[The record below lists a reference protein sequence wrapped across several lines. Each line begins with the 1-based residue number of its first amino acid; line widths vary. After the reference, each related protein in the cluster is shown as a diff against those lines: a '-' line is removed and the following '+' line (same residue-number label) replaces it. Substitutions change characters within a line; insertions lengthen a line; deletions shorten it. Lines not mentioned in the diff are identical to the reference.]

1 MTRGPRMGG
10 GPMMAMH
17 GGAKAKNFKSTLMRL
32 VRFSSDYWLQL
43 IFIFLLAI
51 AGTIFSIFSPRL
63 LGDITSKIF
72 EGAMMMAMGVPG
84 ASIDMDYVSQML
96 LIMLALYI
104 ASSSFTYFQSFLMA
118 GVAQKITYQFRRLI
132 TEKISKVPLKYYD
145 SEPFG
150 DILSRITNDV
160 DTIANSLQQSVTSVV
175 TSVTT
180 VIGILIMMLTIN
192 IPMTMISLISLPVSL
207 ILIGSIVKVG
217 QNYFRQRAAKLGE
230 LNGVIEENFGAHSIV
245 KAFNAEKRSIEKFDQ
260 LSDSLTET
268 TWKAEFISGMMMPI
282 ISFISNLSYVAVVV
296 LGGYLVVDG
305 KIRVGDIQSF
315 IQYTRNFSQP
325 INQTAQIANVLQS
338 TVAAAE
344 RVFEFLDE
352 GEEPKESTN
361 PATLEQVEGSVT
373 FENVS
378 FGYSPDNVFIQQL
391 NIDVKPGQ
399 RIAIVG
405 PTGAGKTTLINL
417 LMRFYDVNQ
426 GSIKIDGVDIR
437 DLKRKDL
444 RKIFGMVL
452 QDTWLFNGSIREN
465 IAFSNH
471 EATFEE
477 IVRAADNAKADHFI
491 KTLPDGYDMVIN
503 EEASNISAGQK
514 QLLTIARAFL
524 ADPAI
529 LILDEATSSVDTRT
543 EVLIQKAMSKLMRG
557 RTSFI
562 IAHRL
567 STIRD
572 ADNILV
578 INQGSVIEQGTHTE
592 LMAKNGFY
600 AQLYQSQFEF
610 TSA

>member
-1 MTRGPRMGG
+1 MMIFMG
-10 GPMMAMH
+10 
-17 GGAKAKNFKSTLMRL
+17 
-32 VRFSSDYWLQL
+32 
-43 IFIFLLAI
+43 I
-51 AGTIFSIFSPRL
+51 
-63 LGDITSKIF
+63 
-72 EGAMMMAMGVPG
+72 PG
-84 ASIDMDYVSQML
+84 ASIDMTYVSQML
-96 LIMLALYI
+96 LIMLALYV
-104 ASSSFTYFQSFLMA
+104 ASSSFTYLQSFLMA
-118 GVAQKITYQFRRLI
+118 GVSQKITYTFRRMI
-132 TEKISKVPLKYYD
+132 TEKISRVPLKYYD

-192 IPMTMISLISLPVSL
+192 VPMTMISLISLPVSL
-207 ILIGSIVKVG
+207 VLIGSIVKVG
-217 QNYFRQRAAKLGE
+217 QNFFRQRASKLGE
-230 LNGVIEENFGAHSIV
+230 LNGMIEENFGAHSIV
-245 KAFNAEKRSIEKFDQ
+245 KAFNAEERSITKFDQ

-305 KIRVGDIQSF
+305 KIKVGDIQSF

-352 GEEPKESTN
+352 SEEPKESEN
-361 PATLEQVEGSVT
+361 PVTLEQVEGSVR

-378 FGYSPDNVFIQQL
+378 FGYSPDNEFIQGL

-437 DLKRKDL
+437 DMKRKDL

-452 QDTWLFNGSIREN
+452 QDTWLFNGTIREN

-471 EATFEE
+471 QATLEE
-477 IVRAADNAKADHFI
+477 IVSAADNAKADHFI
-491 KTLPDGYDMVIN
+491 KTLPDGYEMVIN

-578 INQGSVIEQGTHTE
+578 IHQGSVIEQGTHTQ

-600 AQLYQSQFEF
+600 AKLYQSQFEF

>member
-10 GPMMAMH
+10 PMMAMQ
-17 GGAKAKNFKSTLMRL
+17 GGAKAKNFKSTLFRL
-32 VRFSSDYWLQL
+32 VRFSSDYWFQLIL
-43 IFIFLLAI
+43 IFILAI
-51 AGTIFSIFSPRL
+51 AGTVFAIFSPRL
-63 LGDITSKIF
+63 LGDITTKIF
-72 EGAMMMAMGVPG
+72 EGAMMIFMGIPG
-84 ASIDMDYVSQML
+84 ASIDMTYVSQML

-104 ASSSFTYFQSFLMA
+104 ASSAFTYLQSFLMA
-118 GVAQKITYQFRRLI
+118 GVSQKITYTFRRMI

-180 VIGILIMMLTIN
+180 VIGILIMMLSIN

-207 ILIGSIVKVG
+207 VLIGSIVKVG
-217 QNYFRQRAAKLGE
+217 QNYFRQRASKLGE
-230 LNGVIEENFGAHSIV
+230 LNGMIEENFGAHSIV
-245 KAFNAEKRSIEKFDQ
+245 KAFNAEQRSIRKFDQ

-305 KIRVGDIQSF
+305 KIKVGDIQSF

-352 GEEPKESTN
+352 SEEPQESEN
-361 PATLEQVEGSVT
+361 PITLEQVEGSVR

-378 FGYSPDNVFIQQL
+378 FGYSSDNVFIQGL

-417 LMRFYDVNQ
+417 LMRFYDVSQ
-426 GSIKIDGVDIR
+426 GSIKIDGVDIK
-437 DLKRKDL
+437 DMKRKDL

-452 QDTWLFNGSIREN
+452 QDTWLFNATIREN
-465 IAFSNH
+465 IAFSNPKASI
-471 EATFEE
+471 ED

-578 INQGSVIEQGTHTE
+578 INQGSVVEQGTHTQ
-592 LMAKNGFY
+592 LMEKNGFY

>member
-10 GPMMAMH
+10 PMMAMQ
-17 GGAKAKNFKSTLMRL
+17 GGAKAKNFKSTLFRL
-32 VRFSSDYWLQL
+32 VRFSSDYWFQLIL
-43 IFIFLLAI
+43 IFILAI
-51 AGTIFSIFSPRL
+51 AGTIFAIFSPRL
-63 LGDITSKIF
+63 LGDITTKIF
-72 EGAMMMAMGVPG
+72 EGAMMIFMGIPG
-84 ASIDMDYVSQML
+84 ASIDMTYVSQML

-104 ASSSFTYFQSFLMA
+104 ASSAFTYLQSFLMA
-118 GVAQKITYQFRRLI
+118 GVSQKITYTFRRMI

-180 VIGILIMMLTIN
+180 VIGILIMMLSIN

-207 ILIGSIVKVG
+207 VLIGSIVKVG
-217 QNYFRQRAAKLGE
+217 QNYFRQRASKLGE
-230 LNGVIEENFGAHSIV
+230 LNGMIEENFGAHSIV
-245 KAFNAEKRSIEKFDQ
+245 KAFNAEQRSIRKFDQ

-305 KIRVGDIQSF
+305 KIKVGDIQSF

-352 GEEPKESTN
+352 SEEPRESEN
-361 PATLEQVEGSVT
+361 PITLEQVEGSVR

-378 FGYSPDNVFIQQL
+378 FGYSPDNEFIQGL

-417 LMRFYDVNQ
+417 LMRFYDVSQ
-426 GSIKIDGVDIR
+426 GSIKIDGVDIK
-437 DLKRKDL
+437 DMKRKDL

-452 QDTWLFNGSIREN
+452 QDTWLFNATIREN
-465 IAFSNH
+465 IAFSNPKASM
-471 EATFEE
+471 ED

-578 INQGSVIEQGTHTE
+578 INQGSVIEQGTHTQ

>member
-10 GPMMAMH
+10 PMMAMQ
-17 GGAKAKNFKSTLMRL
+17 GGAKAKNFKSTLFRL
-32 VRFSSDYWLQL
+32 VRFSSDYWFQLIL
-43 IFIFLLAI
+43 IFILAI
-51 AGTIFSIFSPRL
+51 AGTIFAIFSPRL
-63 LGDITSKIF
+63 LGDITTKIF
-72 EGAMMMAMGVPG
+72 EGAMMIFMGIPG
-84 ASIDMDYVSQML
+84 ASIDMTYVSQML

-104 ASSSFTYFQSFLMA
+104 ASSAFTYLQSFLMA
-118 GVAQKITYQFRRLI
+118 GVSQKITYTFRRMI

-180 VIGILIMMLTIN
+180 VIGILIMMLSIN

-207 ILIGSIVKVG
+207 VLIGSIVKVG
-217 QNYFRQRAAKLGE
+217 QNYFRQRASKLGE
-230 LNGVIEENFGAHSIV
+230 LNGMIEENFGAHSIV
-245 KAFNAEKRSIEKFDQ
+245 KAFNAEQRSIRKFDQ

-305 KIRVGDIQSF
+305 KIKVGDIQSF

-352 GEEPKESTN
+352 SEEPQESEN
-361 PATLEQVEGSVT
+361 PITLEQVEGSVR

-378 FGYSPDNVFIQQL
+378 FGYSSDNVFIQGL

-417 LMRFYDVNQ
+417 LMRFYDVSQ
-426 GSIKIDGVDIR
+426 GSIKIDGIDIK
-437 DLKRKDL
+437 DMKRKDL

-452 QDTWLFNGSIREN
+452 QDTWLFNATIREN
-465 IAFSNH
+465 IAFSNPKASM
-471 EATFEE
+471 ED

-578 INQGSVIEQGTHTE
+578 INQGSVVEQGTHTQ
-592 LMAKNGFY
+592 LMEKNGFY

>member
-1 MTRGPRMGG
+1 MTRGPRMG

-17 GGAKAKNFKSTLMRL
+17 GGAKAKNFKSTLFRL
-32 VRFSSDYWLQL
+32 IRFSSDYWFQLIL
-43 IFIFLLAI
+43 IFILAI
-51 AGTIFSIFSPRL
+51 AGTIFAIFSPRL
-63 LGDITSKIF
+63 LGEITTKIF
-72 EGAMMMAMGVPG
+72 EGAMMIFMGIPG
-84 ASIDMDYVSQML
+84 ASIDMTYVSQML
-96 LIMLALYI
+96 LIMLALYV
-104 ASSSFTYFQSFLMA
+104 ASSSFTYLQSFLMA
-118 GVAQKITYQFRRLI
+118 GVSQKITYTFRRMI
-132 TEKISKVPLKYYD
+132 TEKISRVPLKYYD

-160 DTIANSLQQSVTSVV
+160 DTIAHSLQQSVTSVV

-207 ILIGSIVKVG
+207 VLIGSIVKIG
-217 QNYFRQRAAKLGE
+217 QNFFRQRASKLGE
-230 LNGVIEENFGAHSIV
+230 LNGMIEENFGAHSIV
-245 KAFNAEKRSIEKFDQ
+245 KAFNAEERSIRKFDQ

-305 KIRVGDIQSF
+305 KIKVGDIQSF

-352 GEEPKESTN
+352 SEEPKESEH
-361 PATLEQVEGSVT
+361 PVTLEQIEGSVR
-373 FENVS
+373 FEHVS
-378 FGYSPDNVFIQQL
+378 FGYSPDNEFIQDL

-417 LMRFYDVNQ
+417 LMRFYDVSQ

-437 DLKRKDL
+437 DMRRKDL

-452 QDTWLFNGSIREN
+452 QDTWLFNGTIREN

-471 EATFEE
+471 QATFEE
-477 IVRAADNAKADHFI
+477 IVAAADNAKADHFI

-543 EVLIQKAMSKLMRG
+543 EVLIQKAMNKLMRG

-578 INQGSVIEQGTHTE
+578 INQGSVIEQGTHTQ

-600 AQLYQSQFEF
+600 AKLYQSQFEF

>member
-1 MTRGPRMGG
+1 MTRGPRMG

-17 GGAKAKNFKSTLMRL
+17 GGAKAKNFKSTLFRL
-32 VRFSSDYWLQL
+32 IRFSSDYWFQLIL
-43 IFIFLLAI
+43 IFILAI
-51 AGTIFSIFSPRL
+51 AGTIFAIFSPRL
-63 LGDITSKIF
+63 LGEITTKIF
-72 EGAMMMAMGVPG
+72 EGAMMIYMGIPG
-84 ASIDMDYVSQML
+84 ASIDMTYVSQML

-104 ASSSFTYFQSFLMA
+104 ASSSFTYLQSFLMA
-118 GVAQKITYQFRRLI
+118 GVSQKITYTFRRMI
-132 TEKISKVPLKYYD
+132 TEKISRVPLKYYD

-207 ILIGSIVKVG
+207 VLIGSIVKIG
-217 QNYFRQRAAKLGE
+217 QNFFRQRASKLGE
-230 LNGVIEENFGAHSIV
+230 LNGMIEENFGAHSIV
-245 KAFNAEKRSIEKFDQ
+245 KAFNAEERSIRKFDQ

-305 KIRVGDIQSF
+305 KIKVGDIQSF

-352 GEEPKESTN
+352 SEEPKESEN
-361 PATLEQVEGSVT
+361 PITLEQIEGSVR

-378 FGYSPDNVFIQQL
+378 FGYSPDNEFIQDL

-417 LMRFYDVNQ
+417 LMRFYDVSQ

-437 DLKRKDL
+437 DMRRNDL

-452 QDTWLFNGSIREN
+452 QDTWLFNGTIREN

-471 EATFEE
+471 QATFEE
-477 IVRAADNAKADHFI
+477 IVAAADNAKADHFI

-543 EVLIQKAMSKLMRG
+543 EVLIQKAMNKLMRG

-578 INQGSVIEQGTHTE
+578 INQGSVIEQGTHTQ

-600 AQLYQSQFEF
+600 AKLYQSQFEF

>member
-1 MTRGPRMGG
+1 M
-10 GPMMAMH
+10 
-17 GGAKAKNFKSTLMRL
+17 
-32 VRFSSDYWLQL
+32 
-43 IFIFLLAI
+43 
-51 AGTIFSIFSPRL
+51 
-63 LGDITSKIF
+63 
-72 EGAMMMAMGVPG
+72 
-84 ASIDMDYVSQML
+84 
-96 LIMLALYI
+96 
-104 ASSSFTYFQSFLMA
+104 
-118 GVAQKITYQFRRLI
+118 
-132 TEKISKVPLKYYD
+132 
-145 SEPFG
+145 
-150 DILSRITNDV
+150 
-160 DTIANSLQQSVTSVV
+160 
-175 TSVTT
+175 
-180 VIGILIMMLTIN
+180 
-192 IPMTMISLISLPVSL
+192 
-207 ILIGSIVKVG
+207 
-217 QNYFRQRAAKLGE
+217 
-230 LNGVIEENFGAHSIV
+230 IEENFGAHSIV
-245 KAFNAEKRSIEKFDQ
+245 KAFNAETRSIERFDK

-361 PATLEQVEGSVT
+361 PATLDQVEGSVT

-391 NIDVKPGQ
+391 NINVKPGQ

-477 IVRAADNAKADHFI
+477 IVAAADNAKADHFI

-578 INQGSVIEQGTHTE
+578 INQGSVIEQGTHTQ

>member
-1 MTRGPRMGG
+1 MTRGPRMG

-17 GGAKAKNFKSTLMRL
+17 GGAKAKNFKSTLFRL
-32 VRFSSDYWLQL
+32 IRFSSDYWFQLIL
-43 IFIFLLAI
+43 IFILAI
-51 AGTIFSIFSPRL
+51 AGTIFAIFSPRL
-63 LGDITSKIF
+63 LGEITTKIF
-72 EGAMMMAMGVPG
+72 EGAMMIYMGIPG
-84 ASIDMDYVSQML
+84 ASIDMTYVSQML
-96 LIMLALYI
+96 LIMLALYV
-104 ASSSFTYFQSFLMA
+104 ASSSFTYLQSFLMA
-118 GVAQKITYQFRRLI
+118 GVSQKITYTFRRMI
-132 TEKISKVPLKYYD
+132 TEKISRVPLKYYD

-207 ILIGSIVKVG
+207 VLIGSIVKIG
-217 QNYFRQRAAKLGE
+217 QNFFRQRASKLGE
-230 LNGVIEENFGAHSIV
+230 LNGMIEENFGAHSIV
-245 KAFNAEKRSIEKFDQ
+245 KAFNAEERSIRKFDQ

-305 KIRVGDIQSF
+305 KIKVGDIQSF

-352 GEEPKESTN
+352 SEEPKESEH
-361 PATLEQVEGSVT
+361 PVTLEQIEGSVR

-378 FGYSPDNVFIQQL
+378 FGYSPDNEFIQDL

-417 LMRFYDVNQ
+417 LMRFYDVSQ
-426 GSIKIDGVDIR
+426 GSIKIDGVDIKDMR
-437 DLKRKDL
+437 RKDL

-452 QDTWLFNGSIREN
+452 QDTWLFNGTIREN

-471 EATFEE
+471 QATFEE
-477 IVRAADNAKADHFI
+477 IVAAADNAKADHFI

-543 EVLIQKAMSKLMRG
+543 EVLIQKAMNKLMRG

-578 INQGSVIEQGTHTE
+578 INQGSVIEQGTHTQ

-600 AQLYQSQFEF
+600 AKLYQSQFEF